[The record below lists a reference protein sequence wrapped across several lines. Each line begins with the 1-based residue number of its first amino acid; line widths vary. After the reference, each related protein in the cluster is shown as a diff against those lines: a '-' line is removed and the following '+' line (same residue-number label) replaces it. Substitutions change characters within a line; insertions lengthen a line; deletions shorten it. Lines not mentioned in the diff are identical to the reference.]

1 MKYTTEDALKEI
13 NRRAKVIRRGHQRM
27 VTNVLATSASFC
39 LIALFCVIGV
49 FSGSEVSGDQIEYGA
64 FILSAGNG
72 LYMLI
77 AVLGFVLG
85 VCTTLLVQFYKR
97 KKYRF

>member
-1 MKYTTEDALKEI
+1 MKYTKEEALKRI
-13 NRRAKVIRRGHQRM
+13 NQRAKVIRRRHQRK
-27 VTNVLATSASFC
+27 VTNVLATFASFC
-39 LIALFCVIGV
+39 LITLFSVIGA
-49 FSGSEVSGDQIEYGA
+49 FSGSEVSGNQIEYGA
-64 FILSAGNG
+64 FILSAGNS

-85 VCTTLLVQFYKR
+85 VCTTLLVLFYKR

>member
-13 NRRAKVIRRGHQRM
+13 NRRAKTIRRRHQRV
-27 VTNVLATSASFC
+27 VTNLLAASASFC

-49 FSGSEVSGDQIEYGA
+49 FTGSEVPVNQIEYGA
-64 FILSAGNG
+64 FILPAGNG
-72 LYMLI
+72 LYMVI
-77 AVLGFVLG
+77 AILGFVLG
-85 VCTTLLVQFYKR
+85 VCTTLLLQLYKR